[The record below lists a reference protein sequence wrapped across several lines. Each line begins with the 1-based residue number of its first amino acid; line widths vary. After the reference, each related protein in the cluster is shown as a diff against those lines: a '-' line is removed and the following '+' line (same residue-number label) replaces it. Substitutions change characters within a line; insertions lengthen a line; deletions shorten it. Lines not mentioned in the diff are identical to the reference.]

1 MPITAIGAR
10 GAFERAAMRGG
21 VDAEREPRDD
31 REPRVRQRAS
41 EAPRV
46 LDALRRRAAAAD
58 YRDGAHLQ
66 QFQTSL
72 YI

>member
-1 MPITAIGAR
+1 
-10 GAFERAAMRGG
+10 MRGG

-31 REPRVRQRAS
+31 GEPRVRQRAS

-58 YRDGAHLQ
+58 YRNRARLQ
-66 QFQTSL
+66 QFHAVPL
-72 YI
+72 HIAAAADRAL